1 MLNNT
6 LHKVSGCLR
15 ATPANHLPI
24 LAGIAPP
31 TLRREAAVQALSGKA
46 INNEDHPLHKIV
58 TDLLHC
64 ARLKSRC
71 PFAKHSHQ
79 LLHSSLEDVSKI
91 LWLKHRWLEE
101 WQAAHPIQAAQFVWR
116 CQTNYLARTCR
127 VGNGQYSTVSEL
139 ASAASPPL

>member
-31 TLRREAAVQALSGKA
+31 TLRREAAVLALSGKA
-46 INNEDHPLHKIV
+46 INDEDHPLHKIV

-64 ARLKSRC
+64 ARLKSRR
-71 PFAKHSHQ
+71 PGTEHSHQ
-79 LLHSSLEDVSKI
+79 LLHSSLEDVSKYYGLNTVGWKSGRQYI
-91 LWLKHRWLEE
+91 RSRLHSLSGGAR
-101 WQAAHPIQAAQFVWR
+101 QTTWR
-116 CQTNYLARTCR
+116 GPA
-127 VGNGQYSTVSEL
+127 V
-139 ASAASPPL
+139 